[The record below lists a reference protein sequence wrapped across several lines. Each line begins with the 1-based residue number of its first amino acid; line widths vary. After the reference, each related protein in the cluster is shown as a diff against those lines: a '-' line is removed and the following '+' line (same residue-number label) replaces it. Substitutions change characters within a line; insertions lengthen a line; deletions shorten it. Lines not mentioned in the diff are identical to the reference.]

1 MRREVSDTG
10 RHSDFAAAEEIRHN
24 KMTFTV
30 LEKRQQGYQI
40 PFTRR
45 PIAIIQGF
53 GGPYSHKRIS
63 PNIDLTYS
71 IDFLLPLLTDVIA
84 SRQGTVARI
93 YDRSRWFDERA
104 ELGSFPLIAGN
115 LVELLHSDGSSARY
129 EHLERGSASGLGIKP
144 GDWIEQGQLI
154 GKTGLSGWIGPYPH
168 LHFMVYESEALGSAI
183 SARRVQSK
191 PIGFADYDGPLWHKD
206 LWKQ

>member
-1 MRREVSDTG
+1 M
-10 RHSDFAAAEEIRHN
+10 
-24 KMTFTV
+24 
-30 LEKRQQGYQI
+30 
-40 PFTRR
+40 
-45 PIAIIQGF
+45 
-53 GGPYSHKRIS
+53 
-63 PNIDLTYS
+63 
-71 IDFLLPLLTDVIA
+71 
-84 SRQGTVARI
+84 ARI